1 MAGGRSDEFRVV
13 LALVTAALGRFERA
27 NRRHSN
33 RRKRRSAAARDPT
46 DGLPL
51 TLREQSFALRLSD
64 GKVCPLKDLAG
75 ELSDSPSWEM
85 GWTPL
90 TVQKDG
96 RARYYSGDIARI
108 VDAVPDLAVG
118 RP

>member
-1 MAGGRSDEFRVV
+1 MCIAFGQVIARNAAHTRGGRTREVAV
-13 LALVTAALGRFERA
+13 LMTTALGRKSA
-27 NRRHSN
+27 VV
-33 RRKRRSAAARDPT
+33 RSQAHDPI
-46 DGLPL
+46 
-51 TLREQSFALRLSD
+51 
-64 GKVCPLKDLAG
+64 CPLRDVAG

-96 RARYYSGDIARI
+96 RTRYYSGDIARI
-108 VDAVPDLAVG
+108 VGAVPDLAVG

>member
-1 MAGGRSDEFRVV
+1 MFLSGSHDLLDPPKVWFGVEFRGSITDPRMAGIGAERKLIFEVSCFRS
-13 LALVTAALGRFERA
+13 
-27 NRRHSN
+27 
-33 RRKRRSAAARDPT
+33 
-46 DGLPL
+46 
-51 TLREQSFALRLSD
+51 
-64 GKVCPLKDLAG
+64 CPLRDVAG

-96 RARYYSGDIARI
+96 RTRYYSGDIARI